1 VNAIVSWPV
10 ARATLKSRLRSAGP
24 WIVGIIFVATAALP
38 FAPDSSGAQA
48 FNGVA
53 AIWFVV
59 LTFALGTAL
68 LSEEIESGHAQLVLL
83 RPLTRAAWFGGRLAG
98 ACAALA
104 LFCVLAWVASLAAA
118 EGRGYGFE
126 VKRLAVLP
134 LAILWGSAW
143 LSVLACLGAFLPGW
157 TNGGALALAILAW
170 TLSAGLVGAIRPQW
184 APALQTLTK
193 LLGPQDPLGLL
204 DSTRQRHDFGPALY
218 DLVWLFGSWLAG
230 VAIFNRR
237 ELARRRG

>member
-1 VNAIVSWPV
+1 MNEIISYPV

-24 WIVGIIFVATAALP
+24 WIVGLVFAATAALP
-38 FAPDSSGAQA
+38 FGPRSSGAES
-48 FNGVA
+48 FTGPS

-59 LTFALGTAL
+59 LTFTLGTAI

-98 ACAALA
+98 ACVALA
-104 LFCVLAWVASLAAA
+104 LFCALAWLASFTGATA
-118 EGRGYGFE
+118 RGYGFE
-126 VKRLAVLP
+126 VKRLAALP

-157 TNGGALALAILAW
+157 TNGGALALAILGWMLLVAVA
-170 TLSAGLVGAIRPQW
+170 AGLRPQW
-184 APALQTLTK
+184 GPTLQAVTK
-193 LLGPQDPLGLL
+193 LLGPQDPLVLL
-204 DSTRQRHDFGPALY
+204 DPALPRRDFGPALY
-218 DLVWLFGSWLAG
+218 DVVWLFAPWLAG